1 MILVL
6 MGNCLQILL
15 LKLTK
20 NFLKFQIS
28 IEIIIKFVD
37 FYLEKEYYNFLNQFL
52 WYYFL

>member
-6 MGNCLQILL
+6 KDNCLKILL
-15 LKLTK
+15 LKLES

-37 FYLEKEYYNFLNQFL
+37 FYLQKEYYNFLH
-52 WYYFL
+52 